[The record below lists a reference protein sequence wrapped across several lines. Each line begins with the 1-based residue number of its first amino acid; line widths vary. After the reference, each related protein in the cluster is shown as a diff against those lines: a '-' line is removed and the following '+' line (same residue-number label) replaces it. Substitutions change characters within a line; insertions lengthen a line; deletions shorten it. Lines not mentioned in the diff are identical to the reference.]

1 MSRARVLGRA
11 AMGAVLAG
19 LAGEGAATAATPQA
33 GPLAERPS
41 TYSSLAIV
49 VAVLIF
55 ITREYLE
62 VRRRRVE
69 RAGKLSAIKTLLA
82 RNCEL
87 NNWTVKSLR
96 AVLEQIQEDFKEA
109 DPPRYSI
116 DMRRD
121 GATYL
126 KVQDAAG
133 GCSSRPLPEVR
144 RQAFEGQL
152 LNVAELDASLLAR
165 LEPAV
170 TMVAELEHVRESLVS
185 YLLREDEGEAPHF
198 EGFVE
203 FALVALDDAFNS
215 LDALYVACT
224 AHEALVYH
232 RQR

>member
-1 MSRARVLGRA
+1 LTRRTTFGRA
-11 AMGAVLAG
+11 AVGGVFAG
-19 LAGEGAATAATPQA
+19 LAGGGLASAAAAQV

-41 TYSSLAIV
+41 TYSTLAIV

-55 ITREYLE
+55 ITREALE
-62 VRRRRVE
+62 TRRRRME

-87 NNWTVKSLR
+87 NNWTIKSLR
-96 AVLEQIQEDFKEA
+96 AVLEQIQDDFEQA
-109 DPPRYSI
+109 EPPQYSI
-116 DMRRD
+116 DMRRS

-126 KVQDAAG
+126 KIHDG
-133 GCSSRPLPEVR
+133 SGSWLSKPLPEVR

-170 TMVAELEHVRESLVS
+170 TMLAELEHVRESLVS
-185 YLLREDEGEAPHF
+185 YLLREDETDAPHF

-203 FALVALDDAFNS
+203 FALVALDDAFNR
-215 LDALYVACT
+215 LEALYIACT
-224 AHEALVYH
+224 EHEALVYH